1 MKAAIALALFSLGSI
16 TTVLVFATP
25 AHAHGEAPRKRKV
38 SSTER
43 AMLDVVA
50 KRTAAYNKH
59 DIEAFAATYD
69 KDVRVYEYPDKFLG
83 KGVERMK
90 AIFGPQFAAGEGR
103 IVVHRQLVLE
113 NTVVSDETVTAYG
126 KSEHNI
132 GVYTIRDGK
141 IVEVRLIEPQD
152 S

>member
-1 MKAAIALALFSLGSI
+1 MRILSAVALFSLGIVVWGAYLAPRS
-16 TTVLVFATP
+16 AR
-25 AHAHGEAPRKRKV
+25 AHGETSAKRKV
-38 SSTER
+38 SNAER

-69 KDVRVYEYPDKFLG
+69 TDVRVYEYPDRFLG

-103 IVVHRQLVLE
+103 IVVHRRLVLE
-113 NTVVSDETVTAYG
+113 NTVVSDET
-126 KSEHNI
+126 EI
-132 GVYTIRDGK
+132 GRAHV
-141 IVEVRLIEPQD
+141 
-152 S
+152 